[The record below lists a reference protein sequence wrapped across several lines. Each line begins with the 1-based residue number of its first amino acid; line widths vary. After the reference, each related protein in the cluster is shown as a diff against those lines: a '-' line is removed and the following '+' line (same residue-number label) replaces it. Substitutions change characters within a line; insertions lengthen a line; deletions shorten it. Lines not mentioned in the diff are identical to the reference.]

1 MYGKSNLKCV
11 TINRHVRITNPN
23 GKACDRKYRKTISKS
38 TLVVLAEVSA
48 SASADNLSSIM
59 YQADARNLDP
69 EIKLKRSIEE
79 SEREREGRRRHPVHI
94 RNHGNTRGI
103 DDNEASDF
111 CLFICCSL

>member
-1 MYGKSNLKCV
+1 
-11 TINRHVRITNPN
+11 
-23 GKACDRKYRKTISKS
+23 
-38 TLVVLAEVSA
+38 
-48 SASADNLSSIM
+48 M

-111 CLFICCSL
+111 CLFICCSLWLMDPSGSHYENTLLLRMWQTIFVFQNPIEP